1 MFGLGQ
7 YIIKKE
13 NEIHKLMF
21 ELIVFNG
28 SLHKKLCTLITHM
41 YLLNTN
47 ADFFF

>member
-1 MFGLGQ
+1 MLGLGQ
-7 YIIKKE
+7 YIIKKG

-28 SLHKKLCTLITHM
+28 SLHKKICTLNIHL

-47 ADFFF
+47 ADFF